1 MSLENLCYTDLACDL
16 MVHLIKKDA
25 PIDPSKCHH
34 YFNSEFDGSVTTFER
49 IFNQTLLSVLAPS
62 NLMAQVMLRLIR
74 GIIDDNVHGVEDC
87 VMGCP
92 EGKKLAIYEDRH
104 ELSLDEIIANL
115 SIIQKDHTRIEEIV
129 PRGTEAKH
137 LLLLGRDE
145 DVNDDDEDDIYS
157 KIAQMLDLSETI
169 KQSFPIITPKSLLRY
184 IKCNGWGPD

>member
-1 MSLENLCYTDLACDL
+1 
-16 MVHLIKKDA
+16 
-25 PIDPSKCHH
+25 
-34 YFNSEFDGSVTTFER
+34 
-49 IFNQTLLSVLAPS
+49 
-62 NLMAQVMLRLIR
+62 
-74 GIIDDNVHGVEDC
+74 
-87 VMGCP
+87 MGCP